1 MCLGYSYDIL
11 LSPEGTE
18 ECYSLGCLCNYSC
31 HYVNVEKGVTLNVC
45 VCVCV
50 CVFGWSGGGGGN
62 EIEFASSLNLKVGS

>member
-50 CVFGWSGGGGGN
+50 FGWSGGGGGN